1 MKDKHILLV
10 EDNPEDVFMTE
21 RALKK
26 ANILNRIVVA
36 RDGQE
41 AIEYLFGTGKYAG
54 RDINDKP
61 QIVLLDLNMPKIG
74 GLDVL
79 RRIRADERTSLLPV
93 VMLTTSGEDKDR
105 IGSYNLGCNS
115 YVRKPVDFEQFSQA
129 VRELGLYWL
138 LLNASP

>member
-79 RRIRADERTSLLPV
+79 RHIRADERTSLLPV
-93 VMLTTSGEDKDR
+93 VMLTTSGEE
-105 IGSYNLGCNS
+105 GQGALG
-115 YVRKPVDFEQFSQA
+115 RTEH
-129 VRELGLYWL
+129 
-138 LLNASP
+138 